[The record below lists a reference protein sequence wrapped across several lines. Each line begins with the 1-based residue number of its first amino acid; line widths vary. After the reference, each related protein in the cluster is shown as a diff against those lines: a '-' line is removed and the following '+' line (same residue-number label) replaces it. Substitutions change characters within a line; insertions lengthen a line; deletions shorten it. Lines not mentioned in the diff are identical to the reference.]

1 MQTSGAGLE
10 CRGGG
15 LGCRRPAARA
25 VLPCHLLLLQLE
37 VAEVPGSC
45 LSSRRGPQTTWPLEA
60 PGEMLVVLGQEHQQ
74 ETVVT

>member
-1 MQTSGAGLE
+1 ME
-10 CRGGG
+10 CRVGG

-25 VLPCHLLLLQLE
+25 VLPCHLLLLQLV

-45 LSSRRGPQTTWPLEA
+45 LSSRWGPQTTWPLGA
-60 PGEMLVVLGQEHQQ
+60 SGEMMMVLGQEHQQ